1 MGELIEKLGIDGK
14 VLIAQII
21 NFGIL
26 LIVLYKLLYKPI
38 LDVLER
44 RKKTIE
50 KSLKDA
56 ADISKRMEH
65 AEVEIGM
72 KLTEAKREASR
83 ILEESRKAAE
93 EERQKRKEETAKE
106 IQDMREKVRAEIEEE
121 KRGII
126 NEARQEIG
134 SLVVELSEKVIRK
147 NLDKNEEEAI
157 AADITDAIAGKGK
170 GK

>member
-14 VLIAQII
+14 ILIAQII

-26 LIVLYKLLYKPI
+26 LVVLYKLLYKPI

-56 ADISKRMEH
+56 ADISERMEH

-83 ILEESRKAAE
+83 ILEEARKMAE
-93 EERQKRKEETAKE
+93 DERQKRKEEAARE
-106 IQDMREKVRAEIEEE
+106 VQDMREKVRAEIEEE

-134 SLVVELSEKVIRK
+134 GLVVELAEKVIRK
-147 NLDKNEEEAI
+147 NLDKKEEEVI
-157 AADITDAIAGKGK
+157 AADIADAIAGKGK
-170 GK
+170 